1 MELDMDSSDFF
12 NHNLTIGF
20 IGFGLIAGSIAKALK
35 NVHPEYQIIATSR
48 TLAPLNEALSDGAID
63 KIIPTLDHHF
73 SQCDYIFL
81 CTPVVTITSYFS
93 KLKTI
98 VKKNCIITD
107 VGSVKTI
114 IHEAAANCGLQQ
126 HFIGGHPMA
135 GSEKSGYQYANASIL
150 KGATYVITP
159 FDNTDKNKLTAYKM
173 LVEQMQ
179 CNAIIMD
186 YKQHD
191 YCVASVSHLP
201 HLISAAL
208 SKMVYENDDAENHM
222 HMLAAG
228 GFKDTTRIA
237 ASSPE
242 MWEQICA
249 SNGTAISM
257 LLKKYIHLLQEIEEH
272 IHTDNSNNNEYIRQ
286 LFQIARDYRNTF

>member
-12 NHNLTIGF
+12 NHKLTIGF

-35 NVHPEYQIIATSR
+35 NAHPEYQIIATSR
-48 TLAPLNEALSDGAID
+48 TLAPLNEALNDGTID

-81 CTPVVTITSYFS
+81 CTPVVTITSYFF
-93 KLKTI
+93 KLKAI
-98 VKKNCIITD
+98 IKKDCIITD
-107 VGSVKTI
+107 VGSVKTT
-114 IHEAAANCGLQQ
+114 IHEAAANCGLKQN
-126 HFIGGHPMA
+126 FIGGHPMA
-135 GSEKSGYQYANASIL
+135 GSEKSGYQYADASIL

-159 FDNTDKNKLTAYKM
+159 FDTTDKNKLSAYKT

-179 CNAIIMD
+179 SNVIVMD

-208 SKMVYENDDAENHM
+208 SKMVCENDDADKHM

-249 SNGTAISM
+249 SNGTSISI

-272 IHTDNSNNNEYIRQ
+272 ISTDNPKDNEYIRQ

>member
-1 MELDMDSSDFF
+1 M
-12 NHNLTIGF
+12 NLTIGF
-20 IGFGLIAGSIAKALK
+20 LGLGLIGGSIAKSIRK
-35 NVHPEYQIIATSR
+35 YHPDYTLIGYNHNYETTVLAKKEQILDYAAKEVDASFQNCDIIYLCMPVS
-48 TLAPLNEALSDGAID
+48 LNEDYLI
-63 KIIPTLDHHF
+63 KIKPYL
-73 SQCDYIFL
+73 
-81 CTPVVTITSYFS
+81 
-93 KLKTI
+93 KLG
-98 VKKNCIITD
+98 CILTD
-107 VGSVKTI
+107 VGSVKGTI
-114 IHEAAANCGLQQ
+114 HRAVKNLSLEAY
-126 HFIGGHPMA
+126 FIGGHPMA
-135 GSEKSGYQYANASIL
+135 GSEKSGYQYADASIL

-159 FDNTDKNKLTAYKM
+159 FDTTDQNKLAAYKT

-179 CNAIIMD
+179 SNVIVMD

-208 SKMVYENDDAENHM
+208 SKLVCENDDADKHM

-249 SNGTAISM
+249 SNGTAIST

-272 IHTDNSNNNEYIRQ
+272 INTDNSNNNEYIRQ

>member
-1 MELDMDSSDFF
+1 
-12 NHNLTIGF
+12 
-20 IGFGLIAGSIAKALK
+20 
-35 NVHPEYQIIATSR
+35 
-48 TLAPLNEALSDGAID
+48 
-63 KIIPTLDHHF
+63 
-73 SQCDYIFL
+73 
-81 CTPVVTITSYFS
+81 
-93 KLKTI
+93 
-98 VKKNCIITD
+98 
-107 VGSVKTI
+107 
-114 IHEAAANCGLQQ
+114 
-126 HFIGGHPMA
+126 MA
-135 GSEKSGYQYANASIL
+135 GSEKSGYQHADASIL
-150 KGATYVITP
+150 KGAAYVITP
-159 FDNTDKNKLTAYKM
+159 FDNTDKNKLIAYKM

-208 SKMVYENDDAENHM
+208 SKLVCENDDADNHM

-257 LLKKYIHLLQEIEEH
+257 LLKKYIHLLQEIDEH
-272 IHTDNSNNNEYIRQ
+272 ICTDNPDNNEYIRQ